1 MLFLGIIPWNSVP
14 RFNEGEGGCIS
25 DWEGSFLSGAG
36 GGVPHEGASVLIR
49 GVFEKNGRM
58 AGGAPPPYPPHYGK
72 PCTLSLCENMK

>member
-25 DWEGSFLSGAG
+25 DWEGSFLSGG
-36 GGVPHEGASVLIR
+36 GGVPHEGASVLMR

-58 AGGAPPPYPPHYGK
+58 GGRHPHAPLTMGNPAHCYYVK
-72 PCTLSLCENMK
+72 T